1 MAGDDDPK
9 PSALPKDNADKE
21 DPFINDPLDEF
32 RGFTEE
38 DIQNVMADFNPTLM
52 DISFTENMPPPSMS
66 TLPLPTDVDQ
76 TQLMHELDLS
86 ITDYNIND
94 EFDGMSS
101 FVDDDYSISWDMFD
115 PSNDDPNGNINNDVV
130 PQEIR
135 NDNVGETTRLE
146 VSTRVFGDVNG
157 PNFETGG
164 PSTMPPPI
172 SSDRMFVVSDP
183 NYVCPCCTM
192 LREIV
197 HVKEREISNTLIIFG
212 GIGFLCHA
220 LLLTQLLPSDPMEPL
235 PQPQPQPLR
244 YHLNDLTMEEV
255 KKFIEDY
262 CSQREASGLSLMQ
275 DTNAA
280 FYQAMSVNSIFNQ
293 WPEPLLTLPTC
304 PEVPLPLV
312 SPDEAL
318 DVRPAVPLRIG
329 PREQATTNVRKE
341 RKNRKPMK
349 EKTPLAAQRART
361 KKMTVR
367 DFRMHFHLP
376 IETAADDLDVCPTVI
391 KKICRE
397 GGLKRWPYRK
407 IKSCQTRIELL
418 KKSLCKAKDGE
429 AKARIEAEIERL
441 QRDIERICSD
451 ALRNAK

>member
-9 PSALPKDNADKE
+9 PSALVKDNADEE
-21 DPFINDPLDEF
+21 DPYINDPLDEF
-32 RGFTEE
+32 RGFTDE

-52 DISFTENMPPPSMS
+52 DISFTENTPPPSMC
-66 TLPLPTDVDQ
+66 LPLPTDVDQ

-101 FVDDDYSISWDMFD
+101 FVDDDYTISWDMFE
-115 PSNDDPNGNINNDVV
+115 PSNDDPNGNINNDV

-135 NDNVGETTRLE
+135 NVGETTRLE
-146 VSTRVFGDVNG
+146 VSTRVFGGANG

-164 PSTMPPPI
+164 PSTVHVPRI
-172 SSDRMFVVSDP
+172 ADRMFVVSDP
-183 NYVCPCCTM
+183 NFVCPCCTM
-192 LREIV
+192 LREVV
-197 HVKEREISNTLIIFG
+197 HAKEREIMNTLIIFG
-212 GIGFLCHA
+212 GTGFLCHA
-220 LLLTQLLPSDPMEPL
+220 LLLTQLLASDPMEPP
-235 PQPQPQPLR
+235 PQPQPQPQR
-244 YHLNDLTMEEV
+244 FYLNDLTMEEV
-255 KKFIEDY
+255 KNFIEEY
-262 CSQREASGLSLMQ
+262 CSERVASGLTLMQ

-293 WPEPLLTLPTC
+293 WPEPMLALPTC
-304 PEVPLPLV
+304 PEVPTSLV

-318 DVRPAVPLRIG
+318 GVRPVPLNVI
-329 PREQATTNVRKE
+329 PREQATTGVPKE
-341 RKNRKPMK
+341 RKKRKQ
-349 EKTPLAAQRART
+349 TPLAAQRERT
-361 KKMTVR
+361 KKMTVK

-376 IETAADDLDVCPTVI
+376 IESAAREMKVCPTVI

-397 GGLKRWPYRK
+397 GGLMRWPHRK
-407 IKSCQTRIELL
+407 IKCLLTRIESL
-418 KKSLCKAKDGE
+418 KKSLCTAKDGE

-451 ALRNAK
+451 ALKNAK